1 MEKRNLVI
9 AIALSAAIM
18 IGWTYFIQGPQLEK
32 QQAAL
37 QQQQAQQTQQQT
49 GQPAAQQPGQ
59 AAPQDAARKTL
70 PREEAL
76 KESPRVAIDTPRL
89 SGSIALK
96 GSRVDDL
103 VLKDYRETVE
113 PNSPQVV
120 LLSPLNSEHAYFSVY
135 YWVSDDKSINLPTGD
150 TVWESDGQVLSVDKP
165 ITLTWDNGQA
175 LTFARKFEID
185 DNFMFTVT
193 DTVTNNSGKDVSL
206 TPIDRVVRY
215 GTPLDASQTYVL
227 HEGPMGVFDCVLD
240 SGKTTGCERQEH
252 SYGSVRDQAE
262 EDEGRFAA
270 TSTGGWLGISDK
282 YWLVA
287 QIPPQDEALAGTIQY
302 NPKGDFYQT
311 EYSSQSRL
319 VPAGQSLTRQQHL
332 FAGAKVVNT
341 LVRYR
346 DNLLSGGTDESGF
359 GHFISNL
366 FGFSHEDVPQF
377 DRAVDFGMFYFLTK
391 PLFYILD
398 TIFRFVGNFGIAIL
412 CLTVLVKAAM
422 FPLANKSYRS
432 MSKMKLLTP
441 KMTELREKYGEDKA
455 KLNQEMMAL
464 YKREKVNPA
473 AGCLPIV
480 VQIPVFYA
488 LYKVLYVT
496 LEMRHAPFFG
506 WIHDLSAPDP
516 TSVLNLFGLI
526 PWDYQVL
533 FGIPLLGYLLHFLSI
548 GIWPLI
554 MGFTMWAQMKLNPT
568 PPDPV
573 QARIFG
579 LMPFIFTFMLAPFA
593 AGLVIYW
600 AWNNTLSVAQQ
611 KLIMWRMARLE
622 KKPSGAAG

>member
-1 MEKRNLVI
+1 MEKRNLAI
-9 AIALSAAIM
+9 AIVLSIAIM
-18 IGWTYFIQGPQLEK
+18 VGWMYFVQAPHQEK
-32 QQAAL
+32 QLAAQ
-37 QQQQAQQTQQQT
+37 QQQQAQVAQ
-49 GQPAAQQPGQ
+49 QPAAQQPGTQQPEQ

-70 PREEAL
+70 PRDEAL

-89 SGSIALK
+89 AGSIALK

-103 VLKDYRETVE
+103 VLKNYRETVE

-120 LLSPLNSEHAYFSVY
+120 LLSPFNSEHAYYADFGWAGNNVA
-135 YWVSDDKSINLPTGD
+135 LPNSE
-150 TVWESDGQVLSVDKP
+150 TVWAADSQTLAPGKP
-165 ITLTWDNGQA
+165 VTLTWDNGQG

-185 DNFMFTVT
+185 DGFMFTVT
-193 DTVTNNSGKDVSL
+193 ETVTNGSGSAVEIS
-206 TPIDRVVRY
+206 PYGRIVRY
-215 GTPLDASQTYVL
+215 GTPPHASQSYVL
-227 HEGPMGVFDCVLD
+227 HEGPVGAFDCVAEGE
-240 SGKTTGCERQEH
+240 GKPNDCSRAEY
-252 SYGSVRDQAE
+252 SYSDMRSEAE
-262 EDEGRFAA
+262 DGGKYIH
-270 TSTGGWLGISDK
+270 TSLGGWLGISDK

-287 QIPPQDEALAGTIQY
+287 QIPAQDENLSSNMFY
-302 NPKGDFYQT
+302 EPKGDFYQT
-311 EYSSQSRL
+311 DFTGQPRQL
-319 VPAGQSLTRQQHL
+319 PTGQSIERKQHL
-332 FAGAKVVNT
+332 FAGAKVVNELT
-341 LVRYR
+341 AYR
-346 DNLLSGGTDESGF
+346 DSLK
-359 GHFISNL
+359 
-366 FGFSHEDVPQF
+366 VPQF
-377 DRAVDFGMFYFLTK
+377 DRAVDFGMFWFLTK
-391 PLFYILD
+391 PLFFILD
-398 TIFRFVGNFGIAIL
+398 HIFRFVGNFGIAIL

-422 FPLANKSYRS
+422 FPLANKSYHS

-441 KMTELREKYGEDKA
+441 KMTELREKYGNDKA

-473 AGCLPIV
+473 AGCLPIL

-496 LEMRHAPFFG
+496 IEMRHAPFFG
-506 WIHDLSAPDP
+506 WIKDLSAPDP
-516 TSVLNLFGLI
+516 TSILNLFGLI
-526 PWDYQVL
+526 PWDYHAL
-533 FGIPLLGYLLHFLSI
+533 FAVPLLGGLVHFLSI

-579 LMPFIFTFMLAPFA
+579 LMPFIFTFMLAPFS

-611 KLIMWRMARLE
+611 KLIMWRMSRLE